1 MRDGCHRMTSEWL
14 LYRDGALPF
23 AEREELTRHLA
34 DCASCRARLADAEVL
49 GALVGEALELQG
61 ATLPR
66 GFTESVMKEIRA
78 RTQPE
83 QVAQG
88 GWSAWFPRWRWVAL
102 GGLALAAAVATVI
115 LPLISSSHGAPDQEQ
130 AALQVENE
138 AHIHSLSVDS
148 PDTHPMILETAE
160 GHTVILMISDSQF
173 AADGGETP

>member
-1 MRDGCHRMTSEWL
+1 MTSEWL
-14 LYRDGALPF
+14 LYRDGALTL
-23 AEREELTRHLA
+23 AEREELTRHLS

-66 GFTESVMKEIRA
+66 GFTDNVMKEIRA

-83 QVAQG
+83 QG

-115 LPLISSSHGAPDQEQ
+115 LPLISRSHGAPYEEQ

-173 AADGGETP
+173 AGDAGETP